1 MLRTILFQR
10 LAGLAA
16 AVALSSMFLTGCVED
31 SPRTQLDWYPQGD
44 AKAHRHYAYNDDA
57 PAPPPPHVV
66 HKKKLAPVQMAALD
80 CPVPKPKPDS
90 SRPGWYT
97 QNTLPA
103 PSAPV
108 GQPATYA
115 PPSGSLIFA
124 SPVNGPVVAD
134 YGTTVSGE
142 RNVGINIAAPFG
154 TPIHAAAA
162 GEVSYAGNELR
173 GYGNL
178 VLLKHDDGYV
188 TAYAHAERIVVNR
201 GDYVQKG
208 QIIGYVGQTGDVT
221 SPQVHFEI
229 RKGVTPINPHSMLAS
244 SRAS

>member
-1 MLRTILFQR
+1 MVRTTLFLRS
-10 LAGLAA
+10 AGLAA
-16 AVALSSMFLTGCVED
+16 AALLSSLVLTGCVD
-31 SPRTQLDWYPQGD
+31 DTPKTQLDWYPQGD
-44 AKAHRHYAYNDDA
+44 AKVHRYVYNDDR
-57 PAPPPPHVV
+57 PTPPPQHV
-66 HKKKLAPVQMAALD
+66 HKKKPTPVQLAALD
-80 CPVPKPKPDS
+80 CPTPKPKPDEAG
-90 SRPGWYT
+90 RPGWYT
-97 QNTLPA
+97 QDNLPPPA
-103 PSAPV
+103 PSS
-108 GQPATYA
+108 QPATYA
-115 PPSGSLIFA
+115 PPSGGLIFS

-162 GEVSYAGNELR
+162 GQVSYAGNELR

-201 GDYVQKG
+201 GDFVQKG
-208 QIIGYVGQTGDVT
+208 QIIGYVGQTGDVS

-229 RKGVTPINPHSMLAS
+229 RKGVTPVNPHTLLAS

>member
-1 MLRTILFQR
+1 MLRTNALIR

-16 AVALSSMFLTGCVED
+16 AAALSSIFLTGCVED

-44 AKAHRHYAYNDDA
+44 LKAKVHRYAYNDDQ
-57 PAPPPPHVV
+57 PAPRVV
-66 HKKKLAPVQMAALD
+66 HKKKPAPVQMTALD
-80 CPVPKPKPDS
+80 CPTPRAKPDS

-97 QNTLPA
+97 QNTLPP

-108 GQPATYA
+108 SQPATYA
-115 PPSGSLIFA
+115 PPAGSLVFA
-124 SPVNGPVVAD
+124 APVNGPVVAD
-134 YGTTVSGE
+134 YGTQVSGE

-162 GEVSYAGNELR
+162 GQVSYAGNELR

-229 RKGVTPINPHSMLAS
+229 RKGVTPVNPHTMLAS